1 MESSSNLTFAPYNFK
16 YPQLQPHSEAA
27 AIIGEFKDDEGVTQ
41 TKVNKW
47 NLIFDFTEKVD
58 APNFKL
64 MKADKFKIV
73 DASSLVSDIPQ
84 TSPSDFI
91 FELPIEFGGSLDS
104 AQIKEAKDNLM
115 VFDIKTGA

>member
-1 MESSSNLTFAPYNFK
+1 M
-16 YPQLQPHSEAA
+16 
-27 AIIGEFKDDEGVTQ
+27 TQ

-58 APNFKL
+58 GPNFQL

-73 DASSLVSDIPQ
+73 DACSLVPEIAS

-91 FELPIEFGGSLDS
+91 FELPVEFGGSLDS
-104 AQIKEAKDNLM
+104 AQIKAAKDNLM
-115 VFDIKTGA
+115 AFDIRTGAQQAPQLYDQKQKEKEQE